1 MAPAIIAAMPDPT
14 FDPKTANRHF
24 AIALNQR
31 AFELIG
37 KEVRSAAD
45 DDELLYAAYG
55 SAWHWGKVGG
65 EVEHAR
71 AEWLIS
77 RAHCVA
83 GDPMGGLRHANRYM
97 GLLEKHL
104 EGEQFKAGSG
114 FKDFDLA
121 YGAEALARAYAL
133 LDKREESAQFQKLAK
148 ALGDAIA
155 DPEDKKIFSADFEHG
170 PWNPTGER
178 F

>member
-1 MAPAIIAAMPDPT
+1 MPDPN
-14 FDPKTANRHF
+14 FDVKLANRHF
-24 AIALNQR
+24 AVALNQR
-31 AFELIG
+31 AFALLEQ
-37 KEVRSAAD
+37 ENRTPAD

-55 SAWHWGKVGG
+55 SAWHWGKAGG

-71 AEWLIS
+71 AEWLIA
-77 RAHCVA
+77 RAHCFV

-97 GLLEKHL
+97 ALIEKHL
-104 EGEQFKAGSG
+104 EGEQFKQGSG

-133 LDKREESAQFQKLAK
+133 LDQREESSQFQKLAK
-148 ALGDAIA
+148 ALGEAIA
-155 DPEDKKIFSADFEHG
+155 DPEDKKIFMGDFEHG